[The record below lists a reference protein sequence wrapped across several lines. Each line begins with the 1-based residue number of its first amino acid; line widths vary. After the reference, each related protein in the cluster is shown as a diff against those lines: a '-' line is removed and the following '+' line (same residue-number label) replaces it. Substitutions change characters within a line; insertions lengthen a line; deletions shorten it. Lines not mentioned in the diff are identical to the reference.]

1 MLNFENIFFVKPFF
15 IHNKTTTSRKKEK
28 VGSWRMKN
36 DLCHPTFTDKKVK
49 NFAGVLLTKFLVD
62 QIDKNVAIAT
72 SK

>member
-1 MLNFENIFFVKPFF
+1 
-15 IHNKTTTSRKKEK
+15 
-28 VGSWRMKN
+28 MKN